1 MIRHGATFP
10 LTRRN
15 IDPKDSHGKSAKGA
29 NGAAAYIGV
38 SGFRHFMHEPA
49 PEQRFPR
56 FNGAYAGRSD
66 HEVLHQLMGQLA
78 ERMSE
83 KFDWPAHGVAGAEAW
98 ENPQIPSGYTYLLQ
112 LVAHDLVHSS
122 VPMSII
128 EDAGSGMLNAR
139 RSGLRLETIYGGGP
153 MVSPLAYA
161 LDDKQDDSRTKLR
174 LGSIPEDPD
183 IQPKGCPYRDI
194 ARVRPYGVNGD
205 NRDPTRYDERDPAR
219 YNDPLPARTD
229 PLLADPRNDA
239 HVILSQMTALFHH
252 LHNGILDLLP
262 KRDARVSAE
271 SKSEAAHER
280 YLCARGAA
288 TLIYRNVVRKEVM
301 RLVLHPDV
309 FAAYQ
314 KPDCRFLDDPRR
326 SGPSGTAPGW
336 SVPWEFS
343 HGAFRFA
350 HSMIR
355 PHYRLNR
362 YTRDATIREVID
374 TSSAKEPQNTPLRK
388 EWLIQWSNFFCIDGS
403 KPNLSRRIGP
413 QYSAPLMKN
422 PDIFPP
428 LLEGSGANGGDPL
441 SVGLAYRDLMSSG
454 LAGLWSVGALIE
466 EIRQRRPEL
475 IALSPLSDPK
485 HRAAALRNWLGRHTR
500 SKGLTNEADL
510 ASLADNPPLPFFI
523 QFEAAMDPKTRG
535 MRLGVLG
542 SILVAEVVFGAL
554 QLDPLPFEVGAKS
567 LKEALGRLS
576 RSIYGDDK
584 RLAGVPEIDTMSGLI
599 KFTARC
605 ADLVDANPAFV

>member
-1 MIRHGATFP
+1 MIRHGGTFP
-10 LTRRN
+10 FARRK
-15 IDPKDSHGKSAKGA
+15 IDPKDGKLAKGA
-29 NGAAAYIGV
+29 NGAAYSGV

-49 PEQRFPR
+49 PEQRFPH
-56 FNGAYAGRSD
+56 FNGAHAGRSE
-66 HEVLHQLMGQLA
+66 HEVLHQLMGQLG

-98 ENPQIPSGYTYLLQ
+98 ENPHIPSGYTYLLQ

-122 VPMSII
+122 VPMSVI
-128 EDAGSGMLNAR
+128 EDSGSGMLNAR

-153 MVSPLAYA
+153 MVCPLAYA
-161 LDDKQDDSRTKLR
+161 LDDKQDESRTKLR
-174 LGSIPEDPD
+174 LGSIPDDPD
-183 IQPKGCPYRDI
+183 IRQKGCPYRDI

-205 NRDPTRYDERDPAR
+205 DRDPTRYNEPF
-219 YNDPLPARTD
+219 PARTD
-229 PLLADPRNDA
+229 PLIADPRNDA

-262 KRDARVSAE
+262 RQADKVAAE
-271 SKSEAAHER
+271 SKIEAAHER

-288 TLIYRNVVRKEVM
+288 TLIYRNVVRKELM

-309 FAAYQ
+309 LAAYQ
-314 KPDCRFLDDPRR
+314 KPDCRFLDDTRR
-326 SGPSGTAPGW
+326 NGQAAW

-350 HSMIR
+350 HAMVR
-355 PHYRLNR
+355 PRYHLNR
-362 YTRDATIREVID
+362 YTTDASIREVID
-374 TSSAKEPQNTPLRK
+374 TSSAQEPQNTPLRK
-388 EWLIQWSNFFCIDGS
+388 EWLIAWSNFFCIDGS

-428 LLEGSGANGGDPL
+428 QLEGSGTSGADPL

-466 EIRQRRPEL
+466 EIKRKRPEL
-475 IALSPLSDPK
+475 IALSPLLSDPGQ
-485 HRAAALRNWLGRHTR
+485 RATALKDWLGRHAR
-500 SKGLTNEADL
+500 GKGLTNVADL
-510 ASLADNPPLPFFI
+510 TSLADNPPLSFFI
-523 QFEAAMDPKTRG
+523 LFEAAMDPRTQG

-567 LKEALGRLS
+567 LKEALGKLS
-576 RSIYGDDK
+576 RSIYGDEK
-584 RLAGVPEIDTMSGLI
+584 RLAAVPEIDSMSELI

>member
-1 MIRHGATFP
+1 MIGHGTFP
-10 LTRRN
+10 FARRKF
-15 IDPKDSHGKSAKGA
+15 DPKVGGKPAGGSAGTASSGA
-29 NGAAAYIGV
+29 
-38 SGFRHFMHEPA
+38 SGFRHFMHDPK
-49 PEQRFPR
+49 PEQRFPY
-56 FNGAYAGRSD
+56 FNGAHAGRSE
-66 HEVLHQLMGQLA
+66 HEVLHQLMGQLG
-78 ERMSE
+78 ERMSQ

-98 ENPQIPSGYTYLLQ
+98 ENPHIPSGYTYLLQ

-128 EDAGSGMLNAR
+128 EDSGSGMLNAR
-139 RSGLRLETIYGGGP
+139 RSGLRLDTIYGGGP
-153 MVSPLAYA
+153 MVCPLAYA
-161 LDDKQDDSRTKLR
+161 LDDKQDESRTKLR
-174 LGSIPEDPD
+174 LGSIPDDPD
-183 IQPKGCPYRDI
+183 IRPKGCPYRDI

-205 NRDPTRYDERDPAR
+205 DRDPTRYNEPF
-219 YNDPLPARTD
+219 PARTD
-229 PLLADPRNDA
+229 PLIADPRNDA

-262 KRDARVSAE
+262 KQADKVAAE
-271 SKSEAAHER
+271 SKLEAAHER

-288 TLIYRNVVRKEVM
+288 TLIYRNVVRKDLM

-309 FAAYQ
+309 LAAYQ
-314 KPDCRFLDDPRR
+314 KTDCRFLDETGRN
-326 SGPSGTAPGW
+326 GQAAGAAW

-350 HSMIR
+350 HAMIR

-374 TSSAKEPQNTPLRK
+374 TSSAQEPQNTPLRK
-388 EWLIQWSNFFCIDGS
+388 EWLIQWSNFFAIDGS

-428 LLEGSGANGGDPL
+428 LLEGSGGNGADPL
-441 SVGLAYRDLMSSG
+441 SVGLAYRDLISSG
-454 LAGLWSVGALIE
+454 LAGLWSVGAMIE
-466 EIRQRRPEL
+466 EIKRERPDL
-475 IALSPLSDPK
+475 IALSPLLSDP
-485 HRAAALRNWLGRHTR
+485 RSRVAALKDWLGRHPR
-500 SKGLTNEADL
+500 SEDPTNAADL
-510 ASLADNPPLPFFI
+510 ATLADNPPLPFFI
-523 QFEAAMDPKTRG
+523 LFEAAMDPKAQG

-554 QLDPLPFEVGAKS
+554 QRDPLPFEVGAKS

-576 RSIYGDDK
+576 RSIYDDEK
-584 RLAGVPEIDTMSGLI
+584 RLAGVPEIDSMDELI

-605 ADLVDANPAFV
+605 ADLTDANPAFV